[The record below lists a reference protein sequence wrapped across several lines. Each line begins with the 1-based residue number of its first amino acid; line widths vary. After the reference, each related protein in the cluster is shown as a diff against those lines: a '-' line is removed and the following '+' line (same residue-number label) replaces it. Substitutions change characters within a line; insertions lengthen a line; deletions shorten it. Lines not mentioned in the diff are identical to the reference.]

1 MAFSAIE
8 TVTQLESK
16 IISLAR
22 YQYNSGDRGGTF
34 TPGFVRKE
42 TGQGYDAINFALSSL
57 VGSGLMEKNRTTGFR
72 QGAPADIDIYRITER
87 GLQAFERIEKGL
99 IRIEDRQMPG
109 NYQGGRPNERG
120 NQPGAGR
127 GQGHSLELHQSVK
140 RLETTLGEISAKLAE
155 LHDKLDRKLGM
166 APAKPTSQ
174 PTEASEPIA
183 PPKAAEKNEATQ
195 PKARKGKKPSSSLVQ
210 RNVFI
215 LESVKELSKD
225 RKFLL
230 ANDVKERYV
239 QKCKAKGVAPK
250 GAEQFT
256 VFLNRFKADGLLS
269 VKKMGCKS
277 IGIEGRASRL
287 VIEMTPEGEEYLAKN
302 GKDFRIDEDS
312 HQGT

>member
-1 MAFSAIE
+1 MALRAIE

-16 IISLAR
+16 IIGLAR
-22 YQYNSGDRGGTF
+22 HQYNCGDRGGTF

-42 TGQGYDAINFALSSL
+42 TGQGYDAINFAFSSL
-57 VGSGLMEKNRTTGFR
+57 VGSGFLEKNRTTTYR

-99 IRIEDRQMPG
+99 IRIEDRQLPG

-127 GQGHSLELHQSVK
+127 GQGHSPELHQSVK
-140 RLETTLGEISAKLAE
+140 RLEATLGEISAKLAE

-166 APAKPTSQ
+166 ISTKPASQ
-174 PTEASEPIA
+174 QAAVPVPVEAS
-183 PPKAAEKNEATQ
+183 KADEKITNVQ

-269 VKKMGCKS
+269 VKKMGCKA

-287 VIEMTPEGEEYLAKN
+287 VIEMTPEGEEYLVKN
-302 GKDFRIDEDS
+302 GKDFRIDGDS